1 MGFRHLTL
9 SYSLKRESRPASLK
23 LPSPPQSTFSS
34 PDGTCL
40 YFMNRNEESGT
51 VQFRI
56 YHSAS
61 FGTNQDGFE
70 FELSSSDW
78 ASSSLTSFVSRS
90 NAYLVTWS
98 ASNTQLVGKR
108 FHIRNRIS
116 EFSFRAQDRPRQNNG
131 GRATKHNSLLDIH
144 AEIWTKFPVS
154 STMGRS
160 SPASQR
166 ETPLLQF
173 ISNSPGKP
181 YLDYFK
187 RLIQQFEKSTQK
199 PTNGKLEGIKID
211 AISHKSLR
219 EEGHDFEVTTYPS
232 GKWLVE
238 LLCLIPIHLAITSGN
253 RFIPLANGVSSAEF
267 ERSLLGADVMQI
279 ANRRVI
285 LASR

>member
-1 MGFRHLTL
+1 M
-9 SYSLKRESRPASLK
+9 S
-23 LPSPPQSTFSS
+23 
-34 PDGTCL
+34 
-40 YFMNRNEESGT
+40 RNEESGS
-51 VQFRI
+51 VQFRV

-61 FGTNQDGFE
+61 FGTNSEGFE
-70 FELSSSDW
+70 FEVPSLEWTSSF
-78 ASSSLTSFVSRS
+78 LTSLVSRS

-98 ASNTQLVGKR
+98 PSNTQLLAKR

-131 GRATKHNSLLDIH
+131 GQATKHNSLLDIH

-154 STMGRS
+154 STITRS
-160 SPASQR
+160 SPASER

-173 ISNSPGKP
+173 ISDSPDKA
-181 YLDYFK
+181 YSDYFK
-187 RLIQQFEKSTQK
+187 TLIQQIEKSTQK
-199 PTNGKLEGIKID
+199 PTDGRLEEIKID

-219 EEGHDFEVTTYPS
+219 SEGHDFEVTTYPS

-279 ANRRVI
+279 ANRQGYSTFQLVSVPKHSAVSPLDGMKAFSPLTWPTR
-285 LASR
+285 